1 MIKSFAEINEAISVG
16 KFSKNLTV
24 GFTIN
29 KTFHAKERQSR
40 HLESSDTKQSDNY
53 ISDEEIIAT
62 AEKAGKKIVE
72 DILNNHIDIDDRFVI
87 QDSYTNLNIVCAL
100 HKGSTPDNLQVDIV
114 TVIYTDKFWN
124 TKNSWIVK
132 IS

>member
-1 MIKSFAEINEAISVG
+1 MVKSFKEISEAIAVG
-16 KFSKNLTV
+16 KFNKNLTI

-29 KTFHAKERQSR
+29 KSFHAKERQSR
-40 HLESSDTKQSDNY
+40 HLESEETKQSDHY

-100 HKGSTPDNLQVDIV
+100 HKGNSSDNFNVDIV

-124 TKNSWIVK
+124 TKNNWIVK
-132 IS
+132 IG

>member
-1 MIKSFAEINEAISVG
+1 MVKSFKEISEAIAVG
-16 KFSKNLTV
+16 KFNKNLTI

-29 KTFHAKERQSR
+29 KSFHAKGRQSR
-40 HLESSDTKQSDNY
+40 HLEGDETEHSDHY

-62 AEKAGKKIVE
+62 AEKAGKNIIE

-87 QDSYTNLNIVCAL
+87 QDSYTNLNIVCVL
-100 HKGSTPDNLQVDIV
+100 HKGNSSDTFNVDIV

-124 TKNSWIVK
+124 TKNNWIVK

>member
-1 MIKSFAEINEAISVG
+1 MVKSFNQINEAIAVG
-16 KFSKNLTV
+16 KFSKSLTI

-29 KTFHAKERQSR
+29 KSFHAKERQSR
-40 HLESSDTKQSDNY
+40 HLEGEDTKQSDNY

-62 AEKAGKKIVE
+62 AEKAGKKIIE
-72 DILNNHIDIDDRFVI
+72 AIINNHIDIDDRFVI
-87 QDSYTNLNIVCAL
+87 QDSYTNLNIVCVL
-100 HKGSTPDNLQVDIV
+100 HKGNSDDNLNVDIV

-124 TKNSWIVK
+124 TKNNWIVK